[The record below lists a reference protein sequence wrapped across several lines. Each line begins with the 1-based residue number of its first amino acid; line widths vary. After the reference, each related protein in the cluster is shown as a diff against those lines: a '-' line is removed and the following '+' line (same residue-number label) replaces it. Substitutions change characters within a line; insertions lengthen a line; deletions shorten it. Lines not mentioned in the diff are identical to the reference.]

1 MSMQPTNEVKYP
13 PVQPSPAAHAK
24 WPVICTIFLT
34 AILFLTIT
42 VSAVLLIKHQ
52 IKMQALEEELAVY
65 TNAKGD
71 VYLDVIR
78 ESIQDVGQLVSADH
92 LYTNAGKLEDPAEL
106 FGKELNLSITT
117 KYVMAKW
124 DGCIKAG
131 IDLTKV
137 KIETDNIRKTYV
149 VSMPEAIIISHEID
163 HDTFE
168 VFDEKD
174 GLYNRLTFTD
184 YNDFLSTTKEAMEE
198 RAMQNGL
205 LETAAENAE
214 ALLKDLILSAGA
226 SEIGY
231 SVEFDS

>member
-1 MSMQPTNEVKYP
+1 
-13 PVQPSPAAHAK
+13 
-24 WPVICTIFLT
+24 
-34 AILFLTIT
+34 
-42 VSAVLLIKHQ
+42 
-52 IKMQALEEELAVY
+52 MQALEEELAVY

-78 ESIQDVGQLVSADH
+78 ESIQDVGQLVSADY

-174 GLYNRLTFTD
+174 GLFNRLTFTD